1 MIYIT
6 GDTHGRNS
14 ITKLNVDNFPEQQE
28 MTKEDVIIICGD
40 FGVIWKDD
48 SEMKYW
54 LNWLDKKN
62 FTTLFV
68 DGNHENFNLL
78 YQYPVVDKYD
88 GKVGKINDSVF
99 HLKRGQ
105 VYDIQGKTFLTFGG
119 ARSHD
124 KAFRTEFVSWW
135 KEEEPTY
142 EEATRAIKAIE
153 ECPKNIDFVIT
164 HSSPYTV
171 SNELVRY
178 AYDDPTEVQLNVI
191 MNKLEEYKHNYH
203 WYYGHYHLDRDIG
216 RFHGMYHRILK
227 IL

>member
-6 GDTHGRNS
+6 GDTHGNIDIRRLS
-14 ITKLNVDNFPEQQE
+14 IDNFPDQRK
-28 MTKEDVIIICGD
+28 MTKEDVVIICGD
-40 FGVIWKDD
+40 FGIIWKDN
-48 SEMKYW
+48 SEMRYW
-54 LNWLDKKN
+54 LDWLSEKS

-78 YQYPVVDKYD
+78 HQYPVIDKYG

-142 EEATRAIKAIE
+142 EEAIRAIKAIE
-153 ECPKNIDFVIT
+153 ECQKNIDFVIT
-164 HSSPYTV
+164 HAPPY
-171 SNELVRY
+171 SIAEKLVENN
-178 AYDDPTEVQLNVI
+178 YDDPTEVQMNVI
-191 MNKLEEYKHNYH
+191 RNRLREHKHDYQ

-216 RFHGMYHRILK
+216 RFHGMFRRVLK